1 VISPHNKIINRFL
14 NELPKLGSRV
24 YVDRTASVTGSVF
37 LGDDVSV
44 WPMAVIRGDVN
55 RIAIGIRSN
64 IQDTRW
70 QA

>member
-1 VISPHNKIINRFL
+1 M

-37 LGDDVSV
+37 LGDDVT
-44 WPMAVIRGDVN
+44 AGHGAILHACTIGD
-55 RIAIGIRSN
+55 RCLA
-64 IQDTRW
+64 QDTRW